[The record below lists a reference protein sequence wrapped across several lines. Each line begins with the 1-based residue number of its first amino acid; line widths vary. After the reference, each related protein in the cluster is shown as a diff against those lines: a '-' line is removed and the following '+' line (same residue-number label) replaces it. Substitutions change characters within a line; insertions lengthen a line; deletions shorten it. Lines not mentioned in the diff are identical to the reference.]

1 MNYYILITLIFV
13 LVTFINL
20 LFLPK
25 LSSKLSSNDLV
36 SVLVPMRNEER
47 NVRGL
52 IANIKKITHSHVEF
66 IILDD
71 GSTDRTK
78 ELLYQLTTG
87 DSRFKVVN
95 GKPLPKGW
103 VGKVHA
109 CKELSKHAG
118 GTYYLFLDADVRVS
132 PSIIEKVLFQM
143 KHYNAGLVTG
153 FPQFPIPTLLSK
165 MLVPF
170 QHFLVYFH
178 LPIGVANH
186 TTNKAFTA
194 AHGAFMFFKKEAYE
208 DCGGHEAVKSS
219 LLEDV
224 HIARKVK
231 EKGWKVTIVNNTYDV
246 TCHMYD
252 TNREVWEG
260 FLKNIY
266 IGLGRN
272 PISVFLLSLFYFVFY
287 ILPLPLFL
295 YGLMA
300 GEGSYCVPLVAIWV
314 QTLLIDITS
323 NQSRWHFLI
332 MPVASISFI
341 IIMWASM
348 LRGMKKQGYAWKGR
362 TYS

>member
-1 MNYYILITLIFV
+1 MNYFILMTFLFV
-13 LVTFINL
+13 LATFINL

-25 LSSKLSSNDLV
+25 LSRKSTTNQLV

-47 NVRGL
+47 NVEGL
-52 IANIKKITHSHVEF
+52 IASIKMITHSPVEF
-66 IILDD
+66 VLLDD
-71 GSTDRTK
+71 GSTDRTR
-78 ELLYQLTTG
+78 ERLTDLTK
-87 DSRFKVVN
+87 DDTRFRIID

-109 CKELSKHAG
+109 CKELSQHALG
-118 GTYYLFLDADVRVS
+118 AYYLFLDADVRVS

-143 KHYNAGLVTG
+143 HRYDAGLVTG

-178 LPIGVANH
+178 LPIVVANH
-186 TTNKAFTA
+186 TTKRAFTA
-194 AHGAFMFFKKEAYE
+194 AHGAFMFFRKEAYD

-231 EKGWKVTIVNNTYDV
+231 EKGWKVTLVNNSHEV
-246 TCHMYD
+246 KCHMYD
-252 TNREVWEG
+252 TNKEVWEG

-266 IGLGRN
+266 IGTGRN
-272 PISVFLLSLFYFVFY
+272 PISVVLLSLFYSIFF
-287 ILPLPLFL
+287 ILPLPLSL
-295 YGLMA
+295 YGLWS
-300 GEGSYCVPLVAIWV
+300 GEWSYCLPIGAIWL
-314 QTLLIDITS
+314 QTFMIDLAS
-323 NQSRWHFLI
+323 NQSRWHFLL
-332 MPVASISFI
+332 MPFASGCFI
-341 IIMWASM
+341 VIMWASM
-348 LRGMKKQGYAWKGR
+348 LKGLKKQGYTWKGR